1 MSTFDE
7 IEYIKH
13 IYSEIQ
19 YLETVLQECAEDE
32 FFTHETYKRAVTRSF
47 EIIGEASK
55 KVTIDF
61 KLKYS
66 SIPWSEMAKMRD
78 KIIHHYHGVDYELI
92 WNIMKEDI
100 PHLNKQIFE
109 ILDSNSNN

>member
-19 YLETVLQECAEDE
+19 YLETVLQKCDEDE
-32 FFTHETYKRAVTRSF
+32 FFIHETYKRAVTRSF

-78 KIIHHYHGVDYELI
+78 KIIHLYHGVDYELI
-92 WNIMKEDI
+92 CNIMKEDI
-100 PHLNKQIFE
+100 PHLSKQILKF
-109 ILDSNSNN
+109 